1 MSSRPYRTPLEI
13 LRTKNYVSVI
23 EGDPGIGKTTIAL
36 ASALETENVTYIS
49 YNEPKESLLSK
60 AKSLIGKDPKNLEIL
75 RLLSGNQQVAFSEI
89 LESLEKGNT
98 VILDSVNAFLW
109 TESGERAERALMQLV
124 YEASKLKNGSL
135 ILISEGSKSELNIIR
150 YIADAYIKLEK
161 EEILGLSARK
171 IIVIKDR
178 DYPVSVYPFYYTF
191 YNGLKLFDASY
202 SFSMLYD
209 TLKNKVKEWER
220 AFSSSIIRE
229 PDITLY
235 VQDSSVNSSFS
246 KMYRYW
252 LTVDYLAKKRSVV
265 YLTRP
270 DEDEFAVK
278 EILKKMAGS
287 EEGLAVIGAKGNLE
301 EDLQTIS
308 NFKNAII
315 IADLITWENEAIS
328 APSEY
333 EFTLKRLVET
343 IVRRDLSVIL
353 FAYNNYAGLGT
364 VKKYAARE
372 RWFVEKET
380 HVFLRTLK
388 PPGALYYV
396 RIENAP
402 EPELKLFM
410 MT

>member
-23 EGDPGIGKTTIAL
+23 EGDPGIGKTTLAL
-36 ASALETENVTYIS
+36 ASALESENVTYIS

-60 AKSLIGKDPKNLEIL
+60 AKNLIGKDLKNLEIL
-75 RLLSGNQQVAFSEI
+75 RMLSGNQQVAFSEI
-89 LESLEKGNT
+89 LASLEKGNI

-109 TESGERAERALMQLV
+109 TESGANAGRALMQLV
-124 YEASKLKNGSL
+124 YEASKLRKGSL
-135 ILISEGSKSELNIIR
+135 ILISEGSQNELSTIK

-161 EEILGLSARK
+161 EEVLGLNARK
-171 IIVIKDR
+171 ITVIKDR

-191 YNGLKLFDASY
+191 YNGLKLFEASY
-202 SFSMLYD
+202 SFSIFYD
-209 TLKNKVKEWER
+209 LLKNKVKEWER
-220 AFSSSIIRE
+220 PFSSSIINE

-235 VQDSSVNSSFS
+235 VMDSSVNASFS

-252 LTVDYLAKKRSVV
+252 LAADYLAKKHSVV

-270 DEDEFAVK
+270 DEDAFAVK
-278 EILKKMAGS
+278 EILKKMSIS
-287 EEGLAVIGAKGNLE
+287 EEGLTVIGAKGNLE
-301 EDLQTIS
+301 EDLLTIS
-308 NFKNAII
+308 NFKNTII

-328 APSEY
+328 TPSEY

-343 IVRRDLSVIL
+343 IVKRNSSTIL
-353 FAYNNYAGLGT
+353 FSYNNYTGLNA

-372 RWFVEKET
+372 RWFFEKET
-380 HVFLRTLK
+380 HLFLRTLK

-396 RIENAP
+396 KLENTP
-402 EPELKLFM
+402 EPELKLYM